1 MGTVQSKEGNFM
13 ESHRSYLKLSSL
25 LAREALIIAFHPN
38 RQIASIEECRRAC
51 ELVLA
56 SSLVL

>member
-1 MGTVQSKEGNFM
+1 M
-13 ESHRSYLKLSSL
+13 ESHRSYLKLLSL

-38 RQIASIEECRRAC
+38 GQIASIEECRRAC
-51 ELVLA
+51 ELVSA